1 MMRQYDLLNRCL
13 KELKGSKVTIDKKL
27 KLELL
32 FIQTK
37 VILLTSEVE
46 NRVRGDAT
54 SEQEFYS
61 LYERVRQ
68 VCESGRETEMDQ
80 LIGHLEK
87 LKQGLKD
94 TSIVPRSSTKR
105 YRGLRGLCKAD

>member
-1 MMRQYDLLNRCL
+1 MKQYELLSKCIRDL
-13 KELKGSKVTIDKKL
+13 KDSKMPAEKKL
-27 KLELL
+27 LLELL

-37 VILLTSEVE
+37 VVLLTSEVE
-46 NRVRGDAT
+46 SRVRGDAT

-94 TSIVPRSSTKR
+94 TSIVPRSTTKR